1 MHFKSI
7 KLKVIIRTDTL
18 RGFLG
23 IYSKL
28 FTSSMNAAKHEK
40 VFILCVII
48 QVTFDL
54 KESVMT
60 S

>member
-1 MHFKSI
+1 
-7 KLKVIIRTDTL
+7 
-18 RGFLG
+18 
-23 IYSKL
+23 
-28 FTSSMNAAKHEK
+28 MNAAKHEK

-54 KESVMT
+54 KESTMT